1 MVHNS
6 EHRVKSSKVD
16 SGPLLVLSPTFSF
29 NYEEWESPLGVRNL
43 LEDIFRFHLSNL
55 ILDHLLVL
63 RSHLVRGYLHRP
75 SFRQQFDLD
84 RRFFERG

>member
-1 MVHNS
+1 
-6 EHRVKSSKVD
+6 
-16 SGPLLVLSPTFSF
+16 
-29 NYEEWESPLGVRNL
+29 LGVRHL

>member
-16 SGPLLVLSPTFSF
+16 SGPLLVLLPAFSF
-29 NYEEWESPLGVRNL
+29 SHEEWESPLGVRHL
-43 LEDIFRFHLSNL
+43 PQDSFRCHLSNL

-63 RSHLVRGYLHRP
+63 RSHLMRGCLHRP
-75 SFRQQFDLD
+75 TFRQQFDLD
-84 RRFFERG
+84 RR